1 MTREKFS
8 QREEAGAQEWDS
20 IAALWQQ
27 QPAAELVPDAIMTR
41 VRRQDRWLRMGLV
54 LEWIVAASL
63 CGFVLIAL
71 IQKPDTTRILIAL
84 LVCALVVWALV
95 FSVGNRKGLWRPLE
109 ETTSAYL
116 ALIELRVERQLRA
129 IRFAWLLYMVEML
142 IFLTWEL
149 FAYLEWLEQGLGL
162 FSVRA
167 GLTIVLVTGALVL
180 WSAVVFWRCRKET
193 LTISEL
199 LKRDSK

>member
-180 WSAVVFWRCRKET
+180 WSAVVFWRCRKEK